1 MNGGEK
7 MATNNK
13 NEGGRQAEAVLS
25 WAKVAAIVIPI
36 IMSAGAV
43 IWKLGAESN
52 AMEQR
57 FLALERRA
65 DASAAMWEHYSPID
79 KMFVGAANGIR
90 KAQDNIDLLAQELR
104 REVARVD
111 RNHAVNEQLFR
122 SIDSRLSNI
131 EKGLSRP

>member
-1 MNGGEK
+1 MVPG
-7 MATNNK
+7 NK
-13 NEGGRQAEAVLS
+13 NEGSRQAEAALS
-25 WAKVAAIVIPI
+25 WAKVAAIVIPVI
-36 IMSAGAV
+36 ISAGAV

-57 FLALERRA
+57 FQALEKRA

-90 KAQDNIDLLAQELR
+90 KVQEHVDSLAQELR

-122 SIDSRLSNI
+122 SIDTRLSNI